1 MKYNYRDGWYTI
13 QELADMSGI
22 APPTIRDRLRRGYS
36 LEQAISLSPVKESVL
51 EFNNASYWNDWVGMS
66 SSYLY
71 EIYWK
76 WCVSN
81 GYQPE
86 SKQCLSRQ
94 LISMHP
100 QLKIIPMR
108 DNENHCNRYIR
119 LRG

>member
-76 WCVSN
+76 WCVSH
-81 GYQPE
+81 GYRPE
-86 SKQCLSRQ
+86 SKQGFSRQ

>member
-13 QELADMSGI
+13 NELADMSGI

-36 LEQAISLSPVKESVL
+36 LEQAISLNPVKESIL
-51 EFNNASYWNDWVGMS
+51 EFDNSSYWTDWIDITVS
-66 SSYLY
+66 NLY

-86 SKQCLSRQ
+86 SKQ
-94 LISMHP
+94 
-100 QLKIIPMR
+100 
-108 DNENHCNRYIR
+108 
-119 LRG
+119 